1 MNNAITVLI
10 YDRTEAQYKLSRAA
24 VESALSQD
32 IPVDVY
38 IINNGST
45 CERTKEWLGEVAE
58 PLGSSPVVY
67 SYEQNLS
74 PMKVSNMQLGFL
86 FNAGYDHIL
95 GLPNDIIA
103 PPNLYRKMLERE
115 ELLVTP
121 GMHGTKT
128 ESHDPWTEDVKRIHG
143 DIHMSAM
150 LIRRQA
156 YETLMQRDGYFYDEG
171 YFMYASDCDLK
182 MRLEGIPTA
191 QLDIL
196 CWHYGGASH
205 RLAVGGQ
212 PYEQADKD
220 RAYFEK
226 KWGHPIDSEQYGA
239 KIAKL

>member
-24 VESALSQD
+24 VESALAQD
-32 IPVDVY
+32 IPVDVT

-45 CERTKEWLGEVAE
+45 CERTKEWLKEETSCDVHDFE
-58 PLGSSPVVY
+58 N
-67 SYEQNLS
+67 NLY
-74 PMKVSNMQLGFL
+74 PMKVSNMLLGYL
-86 FNAGYDHIL
+86 FGMGHQHIL

-121 GMHGTKT
+121 GMHGTN
-128 ESHDPWTEDVKRIHG
+128 PPAIMEDVKRIHG

-150 LIRRQA
+150 LIKRQA

-226 KWGHPIDSEQYGA
+226 KWGHPIDSEQYGER
-239 KIAKL
+239 IAKL